1 METVN
6 HYHSVRIR
14 VNGSGNLRG
23 MFYSLDDVNSQVLTP
38 LAMQSLTNIQPT
50 ILLNF
55 KEQRAAL
62 EFKTT
67 EIDETFRIGKI
78 IIFVKPLWT
87 SYPQ

>member
-1 METVN
+1 MDLIN
-6 HYHSVRIR
+6 HYHSVQLR
-14 VNGSGNLRG
+14 VTGNGNLRG
-23 MFYSLDDVNSQVLTP
+23 TFYSLDDVNSQVLTP
-38 LAMQSLTNIQPT
+38 LAMSSTTNKLPV

-67 EIDETFRIGKI
+67 EIDETFKI
-78 IIFVKPLWT
+78 SKITIYVKPLWT

>member
-1 METVN
+1 MEPIN
-6 HYHSVRIR
+6 HYHSVRLR
-14 VNGSGNLRG
+14 VTGSGNLKG
-23 MFYSLDDVNSQVLTP
+23 SFYSLDDVNSQVLT
-38 LAMQSLTNIQPT
+38 SLSMNGTTNILPT

-55 KEQRAAL
+55 KEQRAAV

-67 EIDETFRIGKI
+67 EIDETFRISKM